1 VGTIITRVSRV
12 NGEGDFVSQDAHG
25 FSEAGLGPPTA
36 DFDAARL
43 SQGSDAPARYR
54 FVEPDGSYDP
64 EAVPDFAVEE
74 LRDIYY
80 WLLLQRRFDERM
92 VKLQRRGEMG
102 TVATARG
109 QEASVVGV
117 SFGLE
122 QRDWLLPY
130 GREPAALIRHG
141 VSMRDIILYWL
152 GVMDANRLPD
162 SNSLPYAIAIGT
174 HVPVGVGYA
183 WGLSMDDEDA
193 VVTMMMGDG
202 QFSTGEA
209 QTAMNVAGVVD
220 APAVFFALNN
230 QYAISLPFSGQT
242 AANSVAQKALAWG
255 LDGIRV
261 DGNDVLAVVDAMR
274 RARRRARQGTPVLL
288 EAVTYRLEAHTTND
302 DPSRYRDDA
311 EVDWWRERDPM
322 DRFRSF
328 LESEGVWADIDE
340 DGMREE
346 IDERFDR
353 AREEVAAYE
362 SGGIEEL
369 FEYVYD
375 EMTPALRD
383 QLADLE
389 AVLEERPDAAE
400 YIEERPKG

>member
-1 VGTIITRVSRV
+1 MSKESI
-12 NGEGDFVSQDAHG
+12 G
-25 FSEAGLGPPTA
+25 FSESALGAPTTS
-36 DFDAARL
+36 FEESRL
-43 SQGSDAPARYR
+43 RQGETAPARYR
-54 FVEPDGSYDP
+54 FVGPDGSYDP
-64 EAVPDFAVEE
+64 EAIPDFSTEE
-74 LRDIYY
+74 LREIYY
-80 WLLLQRRFDERM
+80 WMRLQQRFDERM

-117 SFGLE
+117 SFGME
-122 QRDWLLPY
+122 ERDWLLPY

-152 GVMDANRLPD
+152 GVTDANRLPT

-174 HVPVGVGYA
+174 HVPVGVGMA
-183 WGLSMDDEDA
+183 WGLGMDDEDA

-209 QTAMNVAGVVD
+209 QAAMNVAGVVG
-220 APAVFFALNN
+220 APAVFFCLNN
-230 QYAISLPFSGQT
+230 QYAISMPFSGQT

-255 LDGIRV
+255 IDGIRV
-261 DGNDVLAVVDAMR
+261 DGNDVLAVADAMR
-274 RARRRARQGTPVLL
+274 RARERALEGTPVLV
-288 EAVTYRLEAHTTND
+288 EAVTYRIEAHTTND
-302 DPSRYRDDA
+302 DPTRYRDDD

-328 LESEGVWADIDE
+328 LRSEGVWGEIDE
-340 DGMREE
+340 DAIVEE
-346 IDERFDR
+346 IDERFDT
-353 AREEVAAYE
+353 AREQVAAFE

-369 FEYVYD
+369 FEYVYE
-375 EMTPALRD
+375 EMTPELRE
-383 QLADLE
+383 QLEDLE
-389 AVLEERPDAAE
+389 SFLEARPDAYE